1 MNCMLLSWGHNFTT
15 RRQCSRQRGPGHRKA
30 LEAAVADAAPPEE
43 DHPPP
48 HLPHQKTNHLFLGSQ
63 CDCIVYYCDV
73 YHTILFPDEIIS
85 VLQYLLSLIEDFLDD
100 QIVQWMHWT
109 YWTHWTF
116 WLSRASSIRLSKFH
130 PFLTI
135 ASRWNTLDFTQ
146 VICWAWLKMS

>member
-1 MNCMLLSWGHNFTT
+1 MAALFCFVSSCLIKLPFRFVPFST
-15 RRQCSRQRGPGHRKA
+15 

-100 QIVQWMHWT
+100 QIVQ
-109 YWTHWTF
+109 
-116 WLSRASSIRLSKFH
+116 
-130 PFLTI
+130 
-135 ASRWNTLDFTQ
+135 
-146 VICWAWLKMS
+146 